1 MISKGKSTEGYTEGK
16 YYVSDKRNH
25 NALCQL
31 HKAKQSIDGRDG
43 RTFQGWLGRV
53 GAKSGM
59 KIADHWRRT
68 SMEGVLP
75 LS

>member
-1 MISKGKSTEGYTEGK
+1 MFQTKETIMHCANSIKQNRASMGGMGEPSRAGWEG
-16 YYVSDKRNH
+16 
-25 NALCQL
+25 
-31 HKAKQSIDGRDG
+31 
-43 RTFQGWLGRV
+43 V